1 MTDRPKKRR
10 IFLEYA
16 WDSKH
21 NVNVVPEGTVLTGD
35 DGLTEIYNR
44 ARHHGHMV
52 CPACET
58 PVTHEKAVLAA
69 GGDRLRRKARLRS
82 LAAHDPYCSILE
94 EYLEGRY
101 PSQHRTINPHKGPY
115 FYLNAGD
122 PRTTRLD
129 VADESFLPRGVR
141 RIEYGTSDH
150 HNYRVVT
157 TPDFHDR
164 PRMMSVNGPVSLQ
177 RLWKQ
182 LPEDKR
188 DDAWMVH
195 NEVAVN
201 LKRIFSSVSCDRL
214 RLNLY
219 EQMGG
224 VRHPLFLIFDVARR
238 DCTLKRDAQN
248 GDRLRVNLPPYHIPN
263 PDWRPRGG
271 GLALPESTVKP
282 YIHIRVPEILKCVM
296 EGGKFLAL
304 VHPYFFRNDGVNGHY
319 GQHFDVKRVQDIAQM
334 EQTEDGLVLH
344 DFTMEARPTR
354 QSRKKRGAGDDLNQG
369 LQAAAP

>member
-10 IFLEYA
+10 VFLEYA
-16 WDSKH
+16 WDSEH
-21 NVNVVPEGTVLTGD
+21 NVNVVPEGTPLVGD

-44 ARHHGHMV
+44 ARHHGHMA

-58 PVTHEKAVLAA
+58 PVTHEKAVKNA

-101 PSQHRTINPHKGPY
+101 PSQHRTIDVKKGPY

-122 PRTTRLD
+122 LRTTRID
-129 VADESFLPRGVR
+129 VADESHLPRGVR
-141 RIEYGTSDH
+141 RIAYGTSDH
-150 HNYRVVT
+150 HNYRVIT
-157 TPDFHDR
+157 TLDFHDR

-188 DDAWMVH
+188 DDAWVVH
-195 NEVAVN
+195 NEVAIQ
-201 LKRIFSSVSCDRL
+201 LRRIFSSVSCDRL
-214 RLNLY
+214 RHNLY
-219 EQMGG
+219 EQMDG

-238 DCTLKRDAQN
+238 ECTIKRDAQN
-248 GDRLRVNLPPYHIPN
+248 GDRLRVNLPSYHIPN

-271 GLALPESTVKP
+271 GLALPEATVNP
-282 YIHIRVPEILKCVM
+282 YIHIKVPEVLKHVM

-304 VHPYFFRNDGVNGHY
+304 VHPYFFRNEGVNGHY
-319 GQHFDVKRVQDIAQM
+319 GQHFDVKRLQDIVRM
-334 EQTEDGLVLH
+334 EQTERGLVLH
-344 DFTMEARPTR
+344 DFTKAGPVAQTP
-354 QSRKKRGAGDDLNQG
+354 KKRRGVKDDLNSG